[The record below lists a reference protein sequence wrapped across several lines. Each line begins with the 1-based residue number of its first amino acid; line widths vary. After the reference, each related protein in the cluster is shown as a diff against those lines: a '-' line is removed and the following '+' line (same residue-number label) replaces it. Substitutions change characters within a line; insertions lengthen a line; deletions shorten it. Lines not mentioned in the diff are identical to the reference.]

1 MWDTRTR
8 VVVIKMKNHIII
20 SLLILSVGLSQQE
33 YDINDL
39 IEMDNGLWTEK
50 FSDEPIS
57 GKVFGYWFLGEDNNK
72 KKVYVGNLRN
82 GIKSGKWTTWYYNG
96 RKGSEVTYK
105 DGEKD
110 GLWTDWYEN
119 GQKWGEGTYKDG
131 KEDGLFT
138 EWYENGQKKEEG
150 TFKDGKLEGLVTG
163 WYENGQRMGEYTY
176 KDGKLISKK
185 EWYFHGS
192 VKE

>member
-163 WYENGQRMGEYTY
+163 WYENGQRMGEYTF
-176 KDGKLISKK
+176 KDGEEISKK
-185 EWYFHGS
+185 EWNKDGS

>member
-1 MWDTRTR
+1 
-8 VVVIKMKNHIII
+8 MKNHIII
-20 SLLILSVGLSQQE
+20 SLLFLSVGLSQQE

-185 EWYFHGS
+185 EWNEDGS

>member
-1 MWDTRTR
+1 MDYGLKSLVMNPL
-8 VVVIKMKNHIII
+8 VVRCLVIGFWVKIII
-20 SLLILSVGLSQQE
+20 
-33 YDINDL
+33 
-39 IEMDNGLWTEK
+39 
-50 FSDEPIS
+50 
-57 GKVFGYWFLGEDNNK
+57 K

-119 GQKWGEGTYKDG
+119 GQK
-131 KEDGLFT
+131 
-138 EWYENGQKKEEG
+138 KEEG

-185 EWYFHGS
+185 EWNEDGS
-192 VKE
+192 VRE

>member
-39 IEMDNGLWTEK
+39 IDMDNGLWTEK

-185 EWYFHGS
+185 EWNEDGS

>member
-1 MWDTRTR
+1 
-8 VVVIKMKNHIII
+8 MKNHIII

-96 RKGSEVTYK
+96 RKGSEI
-105 DGEKD
+105 
-110 GLWTDWYEN
+110 
-119 GQKWGEGTYKDG
+119 
-131 KEDGLFT
+131 
-138 EWYENGQKKEEG
+138 
-150 TFKDGKLEGLVTG
+150 
-163 WYENGQRMGEYTY
+163 TY
-176 KDGKLISKK
+176 KDGKLDGLWTWWFENGQKK
-185 EWYFHGS
+185 GELTYKDGKKGLRTGWYKNGQKEREVHYKDGDYDIIRRWNEDGS
-192 VKE
+192 VRKEPFWWE

>member
-150 TFKDGKLEGLVTG
+150 TFKDGKLEGFVTG

-185 EWYFHGS
+185 EWNEDGS
-192 VKE
+192 VRE

>member
-176 KDGKLISKK
+176 KDRKLISKK
-185 EWYFHGS
+185 EWNEDGS
-192 VKE
+192 VRE

>member
-72 KKVYVGNLRN
+72 KKSLCR
-82 GIKSGKWTTWYYNG
+82 
-96 RKGSEVTYK
+96 
-105 DGEKD
+105 
-110 GLWTDWYEN
+110 
-119 GQKWGEGTYKDG
+119 
-131 KEDGLFT
+131 
-138 EWYENGQKKEEG
+138 
-150 TFKDGKLEGLVTG
+150 
-163 WYENGQRMGEYTY
+163 
-176 KDGKLISKK
+176 
-185 EWYFHGS
+185 
-192 VKE
+192 

>member
-1 MWDTRTR
+1 
-8 VVVIKMKNHIII
+8 MKNHIII

-105 DGEKD
+105 DGKK
-110 GLWTDWYEN
+110 GLRTGWYKN
-119 GQKWGEGTYKDG
+119 GRKEREVHYKDG
-131 KEDGLFT
+131 DYDVIRRWNEDGSVR
-138 EWYENGQKKEEG
+138 KEPFWWE
-150 TFKDGKLEGLVTG
+150 
-163 WYENGQRMGEYTY
+163 
-176 KDGKLISKK
+176 
-185 EWYFHGS
+185 
-192 VKE
+192 

>member
-82 GIKSGKWTTWYYNG
+82 GIKSGKWTTWY
-96 RKGSEVTYK
+96 
-105 DGEKD
+105 
-110 GLWTDWYEN
+110 
-119 GQKWGEGTYKDG
+119 
-131 KEDGLFT
+131 
-138 EWYENGQKKEEG
+138 ENGQKKEEG

-163 WYENGQRMGEYTY
+163 WYENGQKKEEVTF
-176 KDGKLISKK
+176 KDGEMISKK
-185 EWYFHGS
+185 YWNEDGS
-192 VKE
+192 VIDF

>member
-1 MWDTRTR
+1 
-8 VVVIKMKNHIII
+8 MKNHIII

-33 YDINDL
+33 YNSNDL

-96 RKGSEVTYK
+96 RKGSEI
-105 DGEKD
+105 
-110 GLWTDWYEN
+110 
-119 GQKWGEGTYKDG
+119 TYKDG
-131 KEDGLFT
+131 KQDGLWTWWF
-138 EWYENGQKKEEG
+138 ENGQKK
-150 TFKDGKLEGLVTG
+150 
-163 WYENGQRMGEYTY
+163 GELTY
-176 KDGKLISKK
+176 KDGKKGLRTGWYKNGQK
-185 EWYFHGS
+185 EREVHYKDGDYDVIRRWNEDGS
-192 VKE
+192 VRKEPFWWE

>member
-20 SLLILSVGLSQQE
+20 SLLFLSVGLSQQE

-105 DGEKD
+105 DGKLD
-110 GLWTDWYEN
+110 GLWTWWFEN
-119 GQKWGEGTYKDG
+119 GQKKGELTYKDG
-131 KEDGLFT
+131 KKGLR
-138 EWYENGQKKEEG
+138 
-150 TFKDGKLEGLVTG
+150 TG
-163 WYENGQRMGEYTY
+163 WYKNGRKEREVHY
-176 KDGKLISKK
+176 KDGDYDVIRRWN
-185 EWYFHGS
+185 EDGS
-192 VKE
+192 VRKEPFWWE

>member
-1 MWDTRTR
+1 
-8 VVVIKMKNHIII
+8 MKNHIII
-20 SLLILSVGLSQQE
+20 SLLFLSVGLSQQE

-105 DGEKD
+105 DGKLD
-110 GLWTDWYEN
+110 GLWTWWFEN
-119 GQKWGEGTYKDG
+119 GQKKGELTYKDG
-131 KEDGLFT
+131 KKGLRT
-138 EWYENGQKKEEG
+138 GWYKNGQKERE
-150 TFKDGKLEGLVTG
+150 VH
-163 WYENGQRMGEYTY
+163 Y
-176 KDGKLISKK
+176 KDGDYDVIRRWN
-185 EWYFHGS
+185 EDGS
-192 VKE
+192 VRKEPFWWE

>member
-1 MWDTRTR
+1 
-8 VVVIKMKNHIII
+8 MKNYIII
-20 SLLILSVGLSQQE
+20 SLLFLSVGLSQQE

-96 RKGSEVTYK
+96 RKGSEI
-105 DGEKD
+105 
-110 GLWTDWYEN
+110 
-119 GQKWGEGTYKDG
+119 
-131 KEDGLFT
+131 
-138 EWYENGQKKEEG
+138 
-150 TFKDGKLEGLVTG
+150 
-163 WYENGQRMGEYTY
+163 TY
-176 KDGKLISKK
+176 KDGKLDGLWTQWYETGQKK
-185 EWYFHGS
+185 GELTYKDGKKGLRTGWYKNGQKEREVHYKDGDYDVIRRWNEDGS
-192 VKE
+192 VRKEPFWWE

>member
-1 MWDTRTR
+1 
-8 VVVIKMKNHIII
+8 MKNHIII
-20 SLLILSVGLSQQE
+20 SLLFLSVGLSQQE

-105 DGEKD
+105 DGELD
-110 GLWTDWYEN
+110 GLWTWWFEN
-119 GQKWGEGTYKDG
+119 GQKKGELTYKDG
-131 KEDGLFT
+131 KKGLR
-138 EWYENGQKKEEG
+138 
-150 TFKDGKLEGLVTG
+150 TG
-163 WYENGQRMGEYTY
+163 WYKNGRKEREVHY
-176 KDGKLISKK
+176 KDGDYDVIRRWN
-185 EWYFHGS
+185 EDGS
-192 VKE
+192 VRKEPFWWE

>member
-131 KEDGLFT
+131 KSDGLFT

-185 EWYFHGS
+185 EWNEDGS
-192 VKE
+192 VRE

>member
-1 MWDTRTR
+1 
-8 VVVIKMKNHIII
+8 MKNHIII
-20 SLLILSVGLSQQE
+20 SLLFLSVGLSQQE

-105 DGEKD
+105 DGKLD
-110 GLWTDWYEN
+110 GLWTWWFET
-119 GQKWGEGTYKDG
+119 GQKKGELTYKDG
-131 KEDGLFT
+131 KKGLRT
-138 EWYENGQKKEEG
+138 GWYKNGQKERE
-150 TFKDGKLEGLVTG
+150 VH
-163 WYENGQRMGEYTY
+163 Y
-176 KDGKLISKK
+176 KDGDYDVIRRWN
-185 EWYFHGS
+185 EDGS
-192 VKE
+192 VRKEPFWWE

>member
-1 MWDTRTR
+1 
-8 VVVIKMKNHIII
+8 MKNHIII
-20 SLLILSVGLSQQE
+20 SLLFLSVGLSQQE

-39 IEMDNGLWTEK
+39 IEMDNGLWTVK

-105 DGEKD
+105 DGKLD
-110 GLWTDWYEN
+110 GLWTW
-119 GQKWGEGTYKDG
+119 W
-131 KEDGLFT
+131 F
-138 EWYENGQKKEEG
+138 ENGQKK
-150 TFKDGKLEGLVTG
+150 
-163 WYENGQRMGEYTY
+163 GEVTY
-176 KDGKLISKK
+176 KDGIKGLRTGWYKNGRK
-185 EWYFHGS
+185 EREVHYKDGDYDVIRRWNEDGS
-192 VKE
+192 VRKEPFWWE

>member
-1 MWDTRTR
+1 
-8 VVVIKMKNHIII
+8 MKNHIII

-96 RKGSEVTYK
+96 RKGSEI
-105 DGEKD
+105 
-110 GLWTDWYEN
+110 
-119 GQKWGEGTYKDG
+119 
-131 KEDGLFT
+131 
-138 EWYENGQKKEEG
+138 
-150 TFKDGKLEGLVTG
+150 
-163 WYENGQRMGEYTY
+163 TY
-176 KDGKLISKK
+176 KDGKLDGLWTWWFENGQKK
-185 EWYFHGS
+185 GELTYKDGKKGLRTGWYKNGRKEREVHYKDGDYDVIRRWNEDGS
-192 VKE
+192 VRKEPFWWE

>member
-185 EWYFHGS
+185 EWNEDGS
-192 VKE
+192 VRE

>member
-119 GQKWGEGTYKDG
+119 GQKLGEGTYKDG

-185 EWYFHGS
+185 EWNEDGS
-192 VKE
+192 VRE

>member
-1 MWDTRTR
+1 
-8 VVVIKMKNHIII
+8 MKNHIII
-20 SLLILSVGLSQQE
+20 SLLFLSVGLSQQE

-96 RKGSEVTYK
+96 RKGSEITYK
-105 DGEKD
+105 DGELD
-110 GLWTDWYEN
+110 GLWTWWFEN
-119 GQKWGEGTYKDG
+119 GQKKGELTYKDG
-131 KEDGLFT
+131 KKGLRT
-138 EWYENGQKKEEG
+138 GWYKNGQKERE
-150 TFKDGKLEGLVTG
+150 VH
-163 WYENGQRMGEYTY
+163 Y
-176 KDGKLISKK
+176 KDGDYDVIRRWN
-185 EWYFHGS
+185 EDGS
-192 VKE
+192 VRKEPFWWE

>member
-1 MWDTRTR
+1 M
-8 VVVIKMKNHIII
+8 VVIKMKNHIII

-82 GIKSGKWTTWYYNG
+82 GIKSGKWTTWY
-96 RKGSEVTYK
+96 
-105 DGEKD
+105 
-110 GLWTDWYEN
+110 
-119 GQKWGEGTYKDG
+119 
-131 KEDGLFT
+131 
-138 EWYENGQKKEEG
+138 ENGQKKEEG

-185 EWYFHGS
+185 EWNEDGS
-192 VKE
+192 VRE

>member
-1 MWDTRTR
+1 
-8 VVVIKMKNHIII
+8 MKNHIII
-20 SLLILSVGLSQQE
+20 SLLFLSVGLSQQE

-96 RKGSEVTYK
+96 RKGSEI
-105 DGEKD
+105 
-110 GLWTDWYEN
+110 
-119 GQKWGEGTYKDG
+119 TYKDG
-131 KEDGLFT
+131 KQDGLWTWWF
-138 EWYENGQKKEEG
+138 ENGQKK
-150 TFKDGKLEGLVTG
+150 
-163 WYENGQRMGEYTY
+163 GELTY
-176 KDGKLISKK
+176 KDGKKGLRTGWYKNGQK
-185 EWYFHGS
+185 EREVHYKGGDYDVIRRWNEDGS
-192 VKE
+192 VRKEPFWWE